1 MRFDKGG
8 LIINKNAKII
18 IAIIAIIAIIGIGY
32 AASTGLTTPKEE
44 FKIATTT
51 SLDDT
56 GLLSALEEKFE
67 SDHPNVDVQFISA
80 GTGKALEYAE
90 NGDVDLVMVHAKA
103 KEQEFIDAG
112 YGTNRT
118 IFAYNFFYLV
128 GPAND
133 PAGVNGS
140 DVVTA
145 FKDIADKGAANS
157 SAIKFVSRG
166 DESGTHNRELKIW
179 NSTGLDYNSTISGQD
194 WYLES
199 GKGMGETLI
208 MANEKQAYTL
218 SDSGTYLAFAGNTT
232 LVPFITDGKDLM
244 NVYSLI
250 PVNDTMF
257 PDTKTDICQE
267 WISFVTGNEGQN
279 IIKEYGVK
287 EYGQTLF
294 TPYVGTSDP
303 EI

>member
-1 MRFDKGG
+1 M
-8 LIINKNAKII
+8 
-18 IAIIAIIAIIGIGY
+18 
-32 AASTGLTTPKEE
+32 LT
-44 FKIATTT
+44 
-51 SLDDT
+51 
-56 GLLSALEEKFE
+56 ALEEKFE
-67 SDHPNVDVQFISA
+67 SEHPEVDVEFISA

-128 GPAND
+128 GPEND

-140 DVVTA
+140 DVLTS
-145 FKDIADKGAANS
+145 FETIADEGAKDPDKV
-157 SAIKFVSRG
+157 KFVSRG

-179 NSTGLDYNSTISGQD
+179 NSTDLDYNESVSGQD

-208 MANEKQAYTL
+208 MSNEKQAYTL

-232 LVPFITDGKDLM
+232 LVPFITEEKDLM

-257 PDTKTDICQE
+257 PDTKTDIGQE
-267 WISFVTGNEGQN
+267 WISFVTGNEGQD
-279 IIKEYGVK
+279 IIKNYGVE

-303 EI
+303 EL

>member
-1 MRFDKGG
+1 MLF
-8 LIINKNAKII
+8 IEKNTKII
-18 IAIIAIIAIIGIGY
+18 IAIIAIIFILGIGY
-32 AASTGLTTPKEE
+32 ALASGTVGAKE

-67 SDHPNVDVQFISA
+67 SDHPDVDVQFISA

-103 KEQEFIDAG
+103 KEEEFINAG

-128 GPAND
+128 GPQDD

-140 DVVTA
+140 DVITS
-145 FKDIADKGAANS
+145 FKTIADEGAKS
-157 SAIKFVSRG
+157 PDKVKFVSRG

-208 MANEKQAYTL
+208 MSNEKQAYTL

-232 LVPFITDGKDLM
+232 LVPYITEGKDLM

-257 PDTKTDICQE
+257 PDTQTDICNE
-267 WISFVTGNEGQN
+267 WISFVTGDDGQN
-279 IIKEYGVK
+279 IIKDYGVD

-303 EI
+303 EV

>member
-1 MRFDKGG
+1 M
-8 LIINKNAKII
+8 L
-18 IAIIAIIAIIGIGY
+18 GIGTVS
-32 AASTGLTTPKEE
+32 AFDLGFLSPKQE

-56 GLLSALEEKFE
+56 GLLTALEEKFE
-67 SDHPNVDVQFISA
+67 SEHSDVDVQFISA
-80 GTGKALEYAE
+80 GTGKALEYGE
-90 NGDVDLVMVHAKA
+90 KGDVDLVMVHSKA
-103 KEQEFIDAG
+103 KEKEFIDAG

-128 GPAND
+128 GPKD
-133 PAGVNGS
+133 DSAGINGS
-140 DVVTA
+140 DVVAA
-145 FKDIADKGAANS
+145 FGKIADEGAKNPDKV
-157 SAIKFVSRG
+157 KFVSRG

-179 NSTGLDYNSTISGQD
+179 NETGLDYNSTISGQK

-208 MANEKQAYTL
+208 MSNEKQAYTL

-232 LVPFITDGKDLM
+232 LVPYITEGKDLM

-250 PVNDTMF
+250 PINATKF
-257 PDTKTDICQE
+257 PDTKSDIGQE
-267 WISFVTGNEGQN
+267 WITFVTGAEGQG
-279 IIKEYGVK
+279 IIKDYGVDK
-287 EYGQTLF
+287 YGKTLF

-303 EI
+303 EV

>member
-1 MRFDKGG
+1 M
-8 LIINKNAKII
+8 L
-18 IAIIAIIAIIGIGY
+18 GIGTVS
-32 AASTGLTTPKEE
+32 AFDFGFLSPKQE

-56 GLLSALEEKFE
+56 GLLTALEEKFE
-67 SDHPNVDVQFISA
+67 SEHSDVDVEFISA

-128 GPAND
+128 GPQDD
-133 PAGVNGS
+133 PAGINGS
-140 DVVTA
+140 DVLTS
-145 FKDIADKGAANS
+145 FEKIADEGANS
-157 SAIKFVSRG
+157 PDKVKFVSRG

-179 NSTGLDYNSTISGQD
+179 NSTDLDYNSSVSGQD

-218 SDSGTYLAFAGNTT
+218 SDSGTYLAFSGNTT
-232 LVPFITDGKDLM
+232 LVPFITEEKDLM

-257 PDTKTDICQE
+257 PDTKTDIGQE
-267 WISFVTGNEGQN
+267 WIAFVTGDEGQG
-279 IIKEYGVK
+279 IIKDYGVD

-303 EI
+303 EL

>member
-1 MRFDKGG
+1 MLFIKKNTKI
-8 LIINKNAKII
+8 LIVA
-18 IAIIAIIAIIGIGY
+18 IAIIAIIGIGQ
-32 AASTGLTTPKEE
+32 ASAFDLGFLGGKEE

-67 SDHPNVDVQFISA
+67 ADHPNVDVEFISA

-103 KEQEFIDAG
+103 KEKEFIDAG

-118 IFAYNFFYLV
+118 IFAYNFFYVV
-128 GPAND
+128 GPEND
-133 PAGVNGS
+133 TAGINGTD
-140 DVVTA
+140 DVTTVFNT
-145 FKDIADKGAANS
+145 IAEKGAADSDNV
-157 SAIKFVSRG
+157 KFVSRG

-179 NSTGLDYNSTISGQD
+179 NSTGLDYNTSISGQD

-232 LVPFITDGKDLM
+232 LVPYLTEGKDLM

-250 PVNDTMF
+250 PVNATMF
-257 PDTKTDICQE
+257 PDTKSDIGQE
-267 WISFVTGNEGQN
+267 WIAFVTGDEGQKL
-279 IIKEYGVK
+279 IGDYGVDK
-287 EYGQTLF
+287 YGQTLF